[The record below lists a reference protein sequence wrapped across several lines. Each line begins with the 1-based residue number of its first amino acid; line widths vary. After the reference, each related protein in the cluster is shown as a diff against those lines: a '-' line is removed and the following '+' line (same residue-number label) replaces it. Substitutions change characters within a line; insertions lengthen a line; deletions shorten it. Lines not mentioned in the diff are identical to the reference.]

1 MSANLAAY
9 DDWGGFSTYN
19 HYSWAWAWAGNTPH
33 KLWKRYTWLG
43 GTRTP
48 LIVQWPGRIAQPGTV
63 RSQFTHV
70 VDLLPTILEAV
81 GIDAPEQVD
90 GVPQQ
95 VIDGTSF
102 LAALEDPGAAEF
114 HRTQYFEM
122 LGSRSIFHEGWK
134 ATTNHISTGVLDEE
148 ELAIGSRD
156 FDDDRWELFNLSED
170 FSEAVDRAEAEPDR
184 LRQLIELWSAEAE
197 RNQVL
202 PISDGMLDRFSG
214 FIGSPYPAGA
224 TQTFHPGGGPVHD
237 ESIPLLWGGFEIT
250 ADIDTIGAGTEGVVC
265 AIGDWFGGFALYLTD
280 GSVHFTFAR
289 SADVL
294 HLSTPSACTGRIV
307 SPDRDLRPW

>member
-1 MSANLAAY
+1 
-9 DDWGGFSTYN
+9 
-19 HYSWAWAWAGNTPH
+19 
-33 KLWKRYTWLG
+33 
-43 GTRTP
+43 
-48 LIVQWPGRIAQPGTV
+48 
-63 RSQFTHV
+63 
-70 VDLLPTILEAV
+70 
-81 GIDAPEQVD
+81 
-90 GVPQQ
+90 
-95 VIDGTSF
+95 
-102 LAALEDPGAAEF
+102 
-114 HRTQYFEM
+114 M

-184 LRQLIELWSAEAE
+184 LRQLTALWSTEAE

-237 ESIPLLWGGFEIT
+237 ESIPLLWGGFEIA
-250 ADIDTIGAGTEGVVC
+250 ADIDTIGADTEGVVC
-265 AIGDWFGGFALYLTD
+265 AMGDWFGGFALFLTE
-280 GSVHFTFAR
+280 GSVHFAFAR

-294 HLSTPSACTGRIV
+294 HLSTPMPAPAGSCRLTVTYSLGDAGGPGHMALTVNDAPVDQITVDGMLPLALQHGGTGLRIGYDSGFPV
-307 SPDRDLRPW
+307 SRRYAPPAPFTGVVHRVTIGTTPGPVVPEPADEMRAALHAD